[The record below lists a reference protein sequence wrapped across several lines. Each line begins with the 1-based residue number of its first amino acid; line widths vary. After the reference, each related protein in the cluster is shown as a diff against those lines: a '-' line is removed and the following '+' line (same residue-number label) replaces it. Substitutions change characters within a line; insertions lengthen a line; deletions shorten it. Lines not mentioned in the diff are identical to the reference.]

1 MSCDMT
7 ADRDY
12 TSPTPTDMFD
22 HYLPKAVLRW
32 DQLSMFFIINI
43 HFS

>member
-22 HYLPKAVLRW
+22 HYLPKAVKCFL
-32 DQLSMFFIINI
+32 LIKII
-43 HFS
+43 